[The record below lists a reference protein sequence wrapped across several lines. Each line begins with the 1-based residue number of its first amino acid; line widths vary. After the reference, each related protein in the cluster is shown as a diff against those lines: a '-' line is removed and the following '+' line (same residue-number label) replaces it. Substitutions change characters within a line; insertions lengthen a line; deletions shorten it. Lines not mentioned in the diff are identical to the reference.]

1 MSTDSAQI
9 PTARA
14 SRTLPW
20 GGLLA
25 LFFAGFLSIINET
38 TPAGLLPQISHS
50 LRISDAAAGQLI
62 TVYALA
68 TALTAVP
75 LSAALARWG
84 RRTLLISALAAFVLS
99 NFVIASTEDF
109 TIIMAARFVAGVGA
123 GLIWTNLA
131 AYAARLVPEDKQG
144 RAMSIANAGTPVALA
159 VGLPLGTL
167 LGATFSWNFTF
178 AASGFAGLVAI
189 LWVVIA
195 LPNLS
200 GTPAGEKVRRAERG
214 LVRTKGVVTILAV
227 MSGFFLAHNILYT
240 YVAPQVVRAGIG
252 SQVELVLLVFGL
264 AALVSIWVTG
274 VLIDRRHRHL
284 TVTGIVLL
292 VVAFLMLG
300 LAPISPVFVYVA
312 VVLWGLGFGG
322 GATWFLTAGFRATG
336 STAIA
341 AVMVT
346 LVNLMIGLGGLVG
359 GLLIGIA
366 GVEALPWVALAIMIP
381 SAIAVVSARRYAFP
395 HWSAEVAPER

>member
-1 MSTDSAQI
+1 M
-9 PTARA
+9 
-14 SRTLPW
+14 PW
-20 GGLLA
+20 AGLLA

-50 LRISDAAAGQLI
+50 LRITDAAAGQLI

-75 LSAALARWG
+75 LSAVLARWG
-84 RRTLLISALAAFVLS
+84 RRTLLISALGAFVVS
-99 NFVIASTEDF
+99 NFAIAATEDF
-109 TIIMAARFVAGVGA
+109 TIIMIARFVGGVGA

-159 VGLPLGTL
+159 IGLPLGTL
-167 LGATFSWNFTF
+167 LGNTVTWNFTF
-178 AASGFAGLVAI
+178 AASGFAGLAAI
-189 LWVVIA
+189 LWVALA

-200 GTPAGEKVRRAERG
+200 GTPAGEKVRGAGRG
-214 LVRTKGVVTILAV
+214 LLRTKGVATILAV

-240 YVAPQVVRAGIG
+240 YVAPQVSRAGIG
-252 SQVELVLLVFGL
+252 DQVEFVLLVFGL

-284 TVTGIVLL
+284 TVTGLVLL
-292 VVAFLMLG
+292 AAAFLMLG
-300 LAPISPVFVYVA
+300 LAPISPIFVYVA
-312 VVLWGLGFGG
+312 AVLWGLGFGG

-336 STAIA
+336 SDAIA

-346 LVNLMIGLGGLVG
+346 LVNLMIGVGGLVG
-359 GLLIGIA
+359 GLLIGLA
-366 GVEALPWVALAIMIP
+366 GVGSLPWVALAIMIP
-381 SAIAVVSARRYAFP
+381 SAIAAGVARRYAFP
-395 HWSAEVAPER
+395 HWPAADGGPDH